1 MPPKFCVKQKFR
13 RLKSTTACF
22 KAAEF
27 KEDEHSLG
35 QSQFHVSR
43 SPTFGE
49 TVVVAMMIEYTSN
62 LMPEYHLYFLPFDM
76 LFALAINLSA
86 SLISHVAKIKSID
99 FKTIFKA

>member
-1 MPPKFCVKQKFR
+1 
-13 RLKSTTACF
+13 
-22 KAAEF
+22 
-27 KEDEHSLG
+27 
-35 QSQFHVSR
+35 
-43 SPTFGE
+43 
-49 TVVVAMMIEYTSN
+49 MMIEYTSN